1 MLFSS
6 SSTSTSTTTEKPN
19 FVTPVTKNNVTP
31 VTKSVTKSPPMTSTV
46 STKMPRSPKKPK
58 KMYTEP
64 TSEAVIEQ
72 LRKDYRKRVKH
83 VFKKDPPKKKSRLN
97 SSKYMNHHKLNGPT
111 PNPPVATTSRG

>member
-1 MLFSS
+1 MDPPVA
-6 SSTSTSTTTEKPN
+6 TTT
-19 FVTPVTKNNVTP
+19 TTK
-31 VTKSVTKSPPMTSTV
+31 K
-46 STKMPRSPKKPK
+46 PKKPK
-58 KMYTEP
+58 NHPIIIEP